1 MARWY
6 SLRGWSEAV
15 RSRGVASA
23 GACRG
28 WVAALAFV
36 AIGLATSAPAH
47 ADKKYGPGV
56 TDSEIKL
63 GQTMPYSGPASAYS
77 AIGRAEAA
85 YFDMINA
92 KGGVNGRKVKLL
104 SVDDEYN
111 PAKTVEQVRKLVEQE
126 EVLAIFSPLGTVS
139 NTAIHKYLNGKK
151 IPQIFLH
158 SNASKWHDPKN
169 FPWSMAWPP
178 DSHSEIAMFVRHMRQ
193 VKPTAKIGVLH
204 QGDDYGKDIVKGLR
218 DALGADA
225 DKIIVATA
233 SYEVTDPNVD
243 SQIVTLQAS
252 GADTFFNLSTP
263 KFAALAI
270 RKAYDVGWKPLQY
283 LPYPANSVGAVLT
296 PAGLAKSV
304 GIVSSAFV
312 KDPTDSRWD
321 NDTGLQEWRQW
332 MKQYNPNGNVADAL
346 NVWGYS
352 TAQTMVQVL
361 KQCGDDLTRENLMR
375 QSANLKDLEL
385 PLLLPGIKIN
395 TSPTEYGA
403 VRQFQLQRFDGTHWV
418 LFGDVMGR

>member
-1 MARWY
+1 MARFPSWW
-6 SLRGWSEAV
+6 RERRQDRPTPVA
-15 RSRGVASA
+15 RSRALRAHLVPLI
-23 GACRG
+23 
-28 WVAALAFV
+28 ALAMASV
-36 AIGLATSAPAH
+36 LSLPAQ
-47 ADKKYGPGV
+47 AEKRYGPGV
-56 TDSEIKL
+56 TDAEIKL

-85 YFDMINA
+85 YFEMINS
-92 KGGVNGRKVKLL
+92 KGGVNGRKIRLI

-126 EVLAIFSPLGTVS
+126 EVLAIFSPLGTVP
-139 NTAIHKYLNGKK
+139 NTAIHKYLNGRKV
-151 IPQIFLH
+151 PQIFLH
-158 SNASKWHDPKN
+158 SNASKWHDPRN
-169 FPWSMAWPP
+169 FPWTMAWPP

-193 VKPTAKIGVLH
+193 NKPNAKIGVLH

-225 DKIIVATA
+225 DKAIVAMA

-243 SQIVTLQAS
+243 SQIVSLQAS

-270 RKAYDVGWKPLQY
+270 RKAYDIGWKPLQY

-321 NDTGLQEWRQW
+321 ADPGLQEWRQW
-332 MKQYNPNGNVADAL
+332 MKQYNPNGNLADAL

-361 KQCGDDLTRENLMR
+361 RQCGDELTRDNLMR
-375 QSANLKDLEL
+375 QAANLKDLEL
-385 PLLLPGIKIN
+385 PLLLPGIRIN
-395 TSPTEYGA
+395 TSAADYGA
-403 VRQFQLQRFDGTHWV
+403 IRQFQLQRFDGTHWV